1 MKFAYKLTLAILSL
15 LCAALSFGGTW
26 TIQQNFSQMQRDM
39 IQQSSQQQL
48 RDRYTLETKFGEAED
63 SSTKTMDSLAELYA
77 EEEQVVMAD
86 SASPF
91 SLFGENGTVLYSNMP
106 HTIPYSDQ
114 QAAISAGE
122 TKARYIAVGEQ
133 YYLLLATPLRGLDR
147 PIWLVNA
154 YDVSKQFQ
162 ERDRQIRQH
171 LILQGTALVLTGA
184 AALCIS
190 RILTRSLKKLESAS
204 DALSEGK
211 TGVRVEISSGD
222 ELERLGKT
230 FNQMAD
236 AIETQFQMLQEE
248 TNRQKRFVAAFTHEL
263 KTPMTAILGYSNM
276 LRSGEQPAERRRKAA
291 DYIYRES
298 TRLETLCQ
306 ELLLLLGLEKGE
318 CQLKPTSIAA
328 IYGDIRRSLPENFLR
343 IELLCEEKISVQGN
357 RALLV
362 TWIRNLILNAA
373 AAEPKD
379 RMVTV
384 TCTRQSDGIRL
395 CVEDHGKGIPEE
407 ELSKITEPFYRVEK
421 SRTRENGGNGLG
433 LSICSMIAQIH
444 HSSFQIES
452 SLGIGTKVWITLK
465 EAKS

>member
-1 MKFAYKLTLAILSL
+1 MRFHG
-15 LCAALSFGGTW
+15 F
-26 TIQQNFSQMQRDM
+26 D
-39 IQQSSQQQL
+39 
-48 RDRYTLETKFGEAED
+48 
-63 SSTKTMDSLAELYA
+63 
-77 EEEQVVMAD
+77 
-86 SASPF
+86 
-91 SLFGENGTVLYSNMP
+91 
-106 HTIPYSDQ
+106 
-114 QAAISAGE
+114 
-122 TKARYIAVGEQ
+122 AV
-133 YYLLLATPLRGLDR
+133 
-147 PIWLVNA
+147 
-154 YDVSKQFQ
+154 
-162 ERDRQIRQH
+162 
-171 LILQGTALVLTGA
+171 
-184 AALCIS
+184 
-190 RILTRSLKKLESAS
+190 LKKLKSAS
-204 DALSEGK
+204 DALLEGK

-263 KTPMTAILGYSNM
+263 KTPMTAILGYSNI
-276 LRSGEQPAERRRKAA
+276 LRSGEQPAERRQKAA

-328 IYGDIRRSLPENFLR
+328 IYGDIRRSLPENFLQV
-343 IELLCEEKISVQGN
+343 ELLCEEKISVQGN

-379 RMVTV
+379 CMVTV

-407 ELSKITEPFYRVEK
+407 ELSKIMEPFYRVEK

-444 HSSFQIES
+444 HSRFQIES